1 MTTNEDFNFL
11 RTTDLGAATA
21 LITSG
26 HNLTLID
33 KQNPRKAEFV
43 FLRESGIE
51 KTLDAYWSSGLTVS
65 ARAYFDNLKM
75 LKSRL
80 YED

>member
-1 MTTNEDFNFL
+1 MTLENKFL

-21 LITSG
+21 LVTQG
-26 HNLTLID
+26 HLVLDINKD
-33 KQNPRKAEFV
+33 NPRKAEFI
-43 FLRESGIE
+43 FAHDGEIAKSLN
-51 KTLDAYWSSGLTVS
+51 AYWSTGLTVS

-80 YED
+80 YEG